1 MKVQLR
7 VQPLLVHSPDGQSA
21 AGAILIRVLVLLLIL
36 ILLLT
41 GSPTNP
47 FNISTAEAG
56 QASSPDLV
64 VSSISNP
71 PASVNAGAGFAITDT
86 TRNSGSAP
94 ASPSLTTFRLSL
106 DPTIPIS
113 HH

>member
-1 MKVQLR
+1 MSHMTKGYNAIFQKIWLTGFGVLVISRHNMKVQLR

-21 AGAILIRVLVLLLIL
+21 AGAILIRVLVLILIL

-56 QASSPDLV
+56 QASSPDLAV
-64 VSSISNP
+64 
-71 PASVNAGAGFAITDT
+71 
-86 TRNSGSAP
+86 
-94 ASPSLTTFRLSL
+94 
-106 DPTIPIS
+106 
-113 HH
+113 